1 MFIWATPAWWK
12 HSREVSA
19 VESEEQA
26 FPLGLMPVLKDLLD
40 PLLLRKSILLKLT
53 NIGNLSL
60 HSLYDHMIMQL
71 QIRK

>member
-26 FPLGLMPVLKDLLD
+26 FPLGLMPVLNDLLD
-40 PLLLRKSILLKLT
+40 PLLKIEAQGAELL
-53 NIGNLSL
+53 LS
-60 HSLYDHMIMQL
+60 SSKFYI
-71 QIRK
+71 KK